1 VNVYIPSILIPPI
14 FAFTRTGPFGFVT
27 VSRKDIGDM
36 SPITVSVVR
45 EIRSRVGGR
54 LG

>member
-1 VNVYIPSILIPPI
+1 
-14 FAFTRTGPFGFVT
+14 VT

-36 SPITVSVVR
+36 SPVTVSIVR